1 MTRSLLCVLAAWT
14 SGHTAW
20 ADAPVHP
27 RTGGAPTATE
37 GVIARPTRE
46 PEVRAPYRGDVAAPP
61 VLHWRVALPGGPI
74 TSAAHH
80 ERVRPVLFGR
90 LAYVGSAE
98 GDALYAVER
107 TSGRV
112 VQTFPATTSVE
123 IEPYVDAQRV
133 VFGDTGGHLW
143 AYAQDGTL
151 LWTKDVGA
159 PILSKPWVDDDVIAV
174 ASVGDVVA
182 AYATASGDL
191 LWRHTHKAGL
201 FRKATLALYVS
212 SPVVRMGDL
221 LLGGFSD
228 GRLVALDR
236 MSGEVRW
243 QLAIGEGDYPDV
255 VAPPDV
261 GAAPVLVTSGYFEP
275 TVAYD
280 TEARKLLWTSDHGS
294 AAAVARV
301 TDASGRGRVIQ
312 PGTDGVLRA
321 LDALSGEE
329 VWNWASGTEG
339 ALTEPVPT
347 PAGLLVGSQ
356 AGTLW
361 LIDPD
366 VGAPTWSFD
375 PGYVVEGLAAAP
387 AVDGRQIVFATNG
400 GNLYSLVTP
409 SPAEDGLRSG
419 WPNGRAVTH
428 AAAPRTY
435 REAKAVTAR
444 APKEKREAVSNVP
457 LDKPADDAPLAP
469 EDIERPR

>member
-1 MTRSLLCVLAAWT
+1 MTRWSLGIAGAWLWVGLAHAEG
-14 SGHTAW
+14 SEPPASRS
-20 ADAPVHP
+20 DAQ
-27 RTGGAPTATE
+27 R
-37 GVIARPTRE
+37 VIAHTT
-46 PEVRAPYRGDVAAPP
+46 RAPDARVPFRGAVTGPP
-61 VLHWRVALPGGPI
+61 VLSWRVALPGGPI

-98 GDALYAVER
+98 GDGLYALER

-112 VQTFPATTSVE
+112 VQHFAATTSVE
-123 IEPYVDAQRV
+123 TEPYVDAQRI
-133 VFGDTGGHLW
+133 VFGDTGGHVW
-143 AYAQDGTL
+143 AYAHDGTL
-151 LWTKDVGA
+151 LWSRDVGA
-159 PILSKPWVDDDVIAV
+159 PILSKPWVDDGVVAVATVGDVIA
-174 ASVGDVVA
+174 
-182 AYATASGDL
+182 AYNAGSGEL

-201 FRKATLALYVS
+201 FRKASLALYVS

-228 GRLVALDR
+228 GRLVAFDR
-236 MSGEVRW
+236 ATGEVRW

-294 AAAVARV
+294 AAAVARI
-301 TDASGRGRVIQ
+301 TDAAGRGRVIQ

-321 LDALSGEE
+321 LDALSGEL
-329 VWNWASGTEG
+329 VWSWSSESEG

-361 LIDPD
+361 LIDPE
-366 VGAPTWSFD
+366 VGAPTWMFD

-387 AVDGRQIVFATNG
+387 AVEGRQVVFATNG

-409 SPAEDGLRSG
+409 LAANDDLRAG
-419 WPNGRAVTH
+419 WPSGRLSSH
-428 AAAPRTY
+428 AEAPRTY
-435 REAKAVTAR
+435 RAAKAVTAR
-444 APKEKREAVSNVP
+444 EPREKRVPVSNVP
-457 LDKPADDAPLAP
+457 LDKPAEDAPLVP